1 MKEKGF
7 IMAQHSSPVRVRF
20 APSPTGKLHIGGAR
34 TAIFNWAF
42 ARATGGS
49 FVLRI
54 EDTDPTRSTDENIR
68 IIVDA
73 MRWLQL
79 DWDEGP
85 EVGGAYGPYRQTER
99 MDTYQKALQQLI
111 DCGAVY
117 RCFCSKEQLD
127 EEREKMQAEQG
138 GYSGYNRACRHLSAQ
153 EVQAHLDAGD
163 PFVWRLKVPDNH
175 PAIEFDDAVYGHMS
189 FPADVMDDMI
199 LVRSDGTPTYNFAVV
214 CDDINMQITHVIR
227 GDDHLSN
234 TPRQIL
240 IYEALGK
247 TPPVFAHLSMILG
260 SDGKKLSKRH
270 GATSVEE
277 YRDKG
282 YLPDA
287 MVNFLAL
294 LGWSLDGETTII
306 SRDVLCKAFDLA
318 RITKK
323 DAIFDE
329 VKLDWMNGAYIR
341 ELSTQ
346 QWAQRARPWIEK
358 AGAAPEFFALDA
370 WAEKTFALIGQRLV
384 RFEEIPDKLAFMFW
398 GSTLKELDDASFK
411 KVLAKADSRAK
422 DVLVAC
428 EAILADTSI
437 PWECNPMQDAVKQ
450 LCDTMQLKPKAV
462 FQPLRVAIAGNM
474 VSPPLFESME
484 LMKREDCVARVHYVA
499 SLL

>member
-153 EVQAHLDAGD
+153 EV
-163 PFVWRLKVPDNH
+163 
-175 PAIEFDDAVYGHMS
+175 
-189 FPADVMDDMI
+189 
-199 LVRSDGTPTYNFAVV
+199 
-214 CDDINMQITHVIR
+214 
-227 GDDHLSN
+227 
-234 TPRQIL
+234 
-240 IYEALGK
+240 
-247 TPPVFAHLSMILG
+247 
-260 SDGKKLSKRH
+260 
-270 GATSVEE
+270 
-277 YRDKG
+277 
-282 YLPDA
+282 
-287 MVNFLAL
+287 
-294 LGWSLDGETTII
+294 
-306 SRDVLCKAFDLA
+306 
-318 RITKK
+318 
-323 DAIFDE
+323 
-329 VKLDWMNGAYIR
+329 
-341 ELSTQ
+341 
-346 QWAQRARPWIEK
+346 
-358 AGAAPEFFALDA
+358 
-370 WAEKTFALIGQRLV
+370 
-384 RFEEIPDKLAFMFW
+384 
-398 GSTLKELDDASFK
+398 
-411 KVLAKADSRAK
+411 
-422 DVLVAC
+422 
-428 EAILADTSI
+428 
-437 PWECNPMQDAVKQ
+437 
-450 LCDTMQLKPKAV
+450 
-462 FQPLRVAIAGNM
+462 
-474 VSPPLFESME
+474 LFEP
-484 LMKREDCVARVHYVA
+484 LVQ
-499 SLL
+499 